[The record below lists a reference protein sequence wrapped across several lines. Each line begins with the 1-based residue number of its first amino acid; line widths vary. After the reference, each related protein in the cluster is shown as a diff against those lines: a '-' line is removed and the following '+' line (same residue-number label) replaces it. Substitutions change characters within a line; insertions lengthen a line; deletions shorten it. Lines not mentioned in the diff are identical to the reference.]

1 MMVRRHL
8 LSAFVLFF
16 ASSTSFSVAIAQ
28 ETSACEAVLEGY
40 AEVEE
45 LYRRGDYDGAASSL
59 QAASVLCPNEALLL
73 YNLARA
79 LERSAARLE
88 EQHDAPAAQERR
100 RRALDA
106 YDAFLA
112 ADGVEATLLERA
124 RERRAELAAS
134 LERAASGSGHAAPL
148 CRGSAS
154 PWPWI
159 IVGLGAATVIG
170 GAGAGVGALGARE
183 AADRAPSMLLTVE
196 REAHARELATVANTL
211 LLSGGLVAIVGGTW
225 GALDLASALAPR
237 TCDPPVT
244 IRGGLME
251 VRF

>member
-45 LYRRGDYDGAASSL
+45 LYRRGDYDGAASFL

-112 ADGVEATLLERA
+112 ADGVEATLLEPR
-124 RERRAELAAS
+124 RERLAHLAAT
-134 LERAASGSGHAAPL
+134 LQTRASRKRDAHALGGGSGTP
-148 CRGSAS
+148 G
-154 PWPWI
+154 
-159 IVGLGAATVIG
+159 
-170 GAGAGVGALGARE
+170 
-183 AADRAPSMLLTVE
+183 
-196 REAHARELATVANTL
+196 
-211 LLSGGLVAIVGGTW
+211 
-225 GALDLASALAPR
+225 
-237 TCDPPVT
+237 
-244 IRGGLME
+244 
-251 VRF
+251 